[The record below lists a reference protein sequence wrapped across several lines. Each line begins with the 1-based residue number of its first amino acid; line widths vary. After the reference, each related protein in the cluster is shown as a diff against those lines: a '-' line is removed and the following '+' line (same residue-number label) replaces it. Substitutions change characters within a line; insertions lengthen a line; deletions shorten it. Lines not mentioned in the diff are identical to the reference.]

1 MPQTV
6 LVTGASS
13 GIGAATACLFHAR
26 GFTVFGTTRVA
37 NPVSPVEFT
46 MLSLDVTSDTSVRD
60 GIDRVISQTGRID
73 ILVNNAGYALN
84 GAAEETSLAEAK
96 DQFETNFFGAVRTI
110 NAVLASMR
118 QARAGRIIN
127 IGSLVGL
134 IAIPYAAFYSATK
147 FALEAYS
154 ESLWYELKPFGI
166 TVSLIEP
173 GFVRTSI
180 SHASR
185 IAAASR
191 PAYDGPRTRVI
202 AAIKSGV
209 DKGCSPEL
217 VAKSVL
223 LAAESPNPRLR
234 YRVGFDSLWLPRLR
248 KAVPWNFFASGL
260 RRQFALDGKA

>member
-13 GIGAATACLFHAR
+13 GIGAATARLFHAR

-46 MLSLDVTSDTSVRD
+46 MLSLDGTSDTSVRD
-60 GIDRVISQTGRID
+60 GIDHVISQTGRID

-96 DQFETNFFGAVRTI
+96 DQFETQLLRRGPYHQRL
-110 NAVLASMR
+110 LASMR

-191 PAYDGPRTRVI
+191 PAYNGPRTRVI

-209 DKGCSPEL
+209 DKGCLPER

-260 RRQFALDGKA
+260 RRQFGPDAKA